1 MTPQVWSLE
10 LLRTTNLKK
19 FRVQERGG
27 KGIIAGISNR
37 GRSAQGVLAMRTG
50 SSANSVVFFA
60 KVLMKDEGGIR
71 ESEEDEDSVDS
82 EESEDND

>member
-1 MTPQVWSLE
+1 MLVFLIEAVLHKGFWLCVPIQVQIVSFSL
-10 LLRTTNLKK
+10 
-19 FRVQERGG
+19 
-27 KGIIAGISNR
+27 
-37 GRSAQGVLAMRTG
+37 
-50 SSANSVVFFA
+50 A